1 MRELSDQLRAD
12 GFRNECWKLMGRLAE
27 SINRPDLAIGSYRE
41 ALARDVHDEE
51 TRARIRQLAASA
63 EPKNQP
69 SGARR

>member
-1 MRELSDQLRAD
+1 
-12 GFRNECWKLMGRLAE
+12 MGRLAE

-51 TRARIRQLAASA
+51 TRARIRQLAATA

-69 SGARR
+69 PGARR